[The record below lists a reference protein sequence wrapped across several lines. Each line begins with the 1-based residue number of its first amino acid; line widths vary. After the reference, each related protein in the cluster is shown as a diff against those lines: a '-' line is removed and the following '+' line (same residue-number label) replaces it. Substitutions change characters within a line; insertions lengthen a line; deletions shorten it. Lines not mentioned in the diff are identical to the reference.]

1 MICVRAR
8 KASLV
13 CSIALP
19 SAGKAPLPEAA
30 LVSAFP
36 KYADLADKDGRDRL
50 SIEQV
55 LMVTDQDETTARN
68 SGIRRL

>member
-1 MICVRAR
+1 
-8 KASLV
+8 
-13 CSIALP
+13 LP